1 MFEVFSV
8 QRGSNVDTSVN
19 SMKSYV
25 VGFMEGGRFE
35 SLNGWSCRSRCKARV
50 ERSRVGTKK
59 LPGRG
64 LFGSHASMGIHP
76 WPLCQHGA
84 PSPSA
89 PPLLPARWQSL
100 SLISCLDSPHRSAH
114 PCHGPCEPFSVSAH
128 FS

>member
-25 VGFMEGGRFE
+25 VGFMEGGWFE
-35 SLNGWSCRSRCKARV
+35 SLNGWSCRSRCKAHV

-64 LFGSHASMGIHP
+64 LFGSQASMGIHP
-76 WPLCQHGA
+76 WPLHQHGA

-89 PPLLPARWQSL
+89 PPLSPRSLAKSFSHQLPRFTPQKCPPMPW
-100 SLISCLDSPHRSAH
+100 P
-114 PCHGPCEPFSVSAH
+114 V
-128 FS
+128 